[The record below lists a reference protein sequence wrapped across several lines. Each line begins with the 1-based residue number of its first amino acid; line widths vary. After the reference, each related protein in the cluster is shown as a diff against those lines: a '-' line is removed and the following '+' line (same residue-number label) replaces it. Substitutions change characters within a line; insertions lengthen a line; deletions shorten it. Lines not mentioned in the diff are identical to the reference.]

1 MRDITKINNRLQR
14 VQIWIQKVINKEYT
28 NNDEILSLL
37 LHVKAD
43 LIAQKRELAK
53 QKFIFWEMSSKNI
66 CKK

>member
-37 LHVKAD
+37 LTIKAD
-43 LIAQKRELAK
+43 LIAQKRELVK
-53 QKFIFWEMSSKNI
+53 QKFVFWEISR
-66 CKK
+66 